1 MSEPNA
7 DRDRRVIQYTAALLS
22 EDYPLDQLAARL
34 CDALQREFSAELA
47 FVALCTDP
55 GAPLLVIATAGDLAD
70 ERPVGSVV
78 PEGAPALAAFHGGTP
93 IALRS
98 RSEFKAY
105 ASPTATDAGSGL
117 FVSVWHGEQPL
128 GVVAVVAK
136 REAAYDEQDLRLLQA
151 VARYF
156 SIAARNRRNVDVFVE
171 AKRRPTERYV
181 MAAIAV
187 VAILL
192 SIAIWTNV
200 ALRAQ
205 EMVATARAAVLS
217 QLHDTA
223 AGLSHH
229 IEDSAQLATSAA
241 ALYATVPHDRAL
253 VEETLTSLLR
263 SAQSNSVFGI
273 GVWYRPGHFAPGIAL
288 YGPYAARQGNLP
300 VSITYQWMT
309 AAYDYPAHPWYRLGM
324 DSGGSLVYTEPY
336 FDTDYVYVS
345 AVRAFRSAGG
355 SIDGVVTVDSIVQ
368 QYQSVIERDGSP
380 RSLTYIVSPSNN
392 VILTSQDDA
401 VLAFARAHGAV
412 ARNVGKVPRAIF
424 DAFLASRIGTDTVDF
439 DSTLPYTGWTLRLA
453 VDQATLTSSANRFR
467 WLGIAAIALLW
478 IFALSAIAFV
488 WKSSRQVQHTVDLER
503 QRVELTREIAERQR
517 AEELLRERAYRD
529 ELTRLPNRSFVIAEL
544 QRMLERIRLDETGRF
559 CVLYIDLDRFNVIND
574 SLGHD
579 SGDLVLVELGQR
591 LSRAVGAG
599 RLVGRLG
606 GDEFVIVLPEASRAE
621 AVRLAERIL
630 GLLRRAFTVKGHEL
644 FIGAS
649 IGIALVESQY
659 TLPEEILRDADAAM
673 YEAKRS
679 GRSVFRI
686 FDRSMHTRAVE
697 ALSMETDLRW
707 ALVRNEI
714 SAAYQP
720 IVSIADGSIVGFEA
734 LARWNHPS
742 RGSVPAD
749 KFITLAEQTGLIVD
763 IDLRMLA
770 NVCATTKAWVQE
782 FPELY
787 LSVNASAAHLA
798 RTDDLSRVEQI
809 IQASGF
815 PLAALR
821 LELTETAVMES
832 RGKAEEVFAQ
842 LRSLGIG
849 VLVDDF
855 GTGYSSLGYLQRL
868 PIEGLKIDRSFVS
881 EMATNEKARAIV
893 LAILA
898 IAEALG
904 MRVIAEGVE
913 TREELDRLRAI
924 GITFAQGFYFSHA
937 VGADEALAMLR
948 ESVAKSRPAVS

>member
-1 MSEPNA
+1 MSEA
-7 DRDRRVIQYTAALLS
+7 QAQRDRRLIQNTAALLS

-34 CDALQREFSAELA
+34 CDALALELGAQLA
-47 FVALCTDP
+47 FVALCTAPGDP
-55 GAPLLVIATAGDLAD
+55 LVVAAAAGEQAD
-70 ERPVGSVV
+70 ERPTGSTLS
-78 PEGAPALAAFHGGTP
+78 EGTPALAALRKGTP

-98 RSEFKAY
+98 RAEFAAY
-105 ASPTATDAGSGL
+105 ANPAWSDAAAGM
-117 FVSVWHGEQPL
+117 FVPIVHGEQPL
-128 GVVAVVAK
+128 GVLAVVSE
-136 REAAYDEQDLRLLQA
+136 REGAFDEQDLRLLQA

-156 SIAARNRRNVDVFVE
+156 GIAVRNRRNVDVLVRG
-171 AKRRPTERYV
+171 KRRPTELYAIV
-181 MAAIAV
+181 AIAV
-187 VAILL
+187 VALLL

-200 ALRAQ
+200 ALRAH
-205 EMVATARAAVLS
+205 EMIATARSAAFSHL
-217 QLHDTA
+217 QNTA
-223 AGLSHH
+223 AGLSDH
-229 IEDSAQLATSAA
+229 IEDSSQLATSAA
-241 ALYATVPHDRAL
+241 ALFDGLPHDRAL
-253 VEETLTSLLR
+253 IENTLTSLLR
-263 SAQSNSVFGI
+263 SAQSSSVFGI
-273 GVWYRPGHFAPGIAL
+273 GVWYEPGRFAPGVAL
-288 YGPYAARQGNLP
+288 YGPYAVRQGNAP
-300 VSITYQWMT
+300 VSITHQWMT
-309 AAYDYPAHPWYRLGM
+309 AAYNYPAHPWYRLGI
-324 DSGGSLVYTEPY
+324 DAGGSVVYTEPY

-345 AVRAFRSAGG
+345 AVRAFHDG
-355 SIDGVVTVDSIVQ
+355 SGRIAGVVTVDSILQ
-368 QYQSVIERDGSP
+368 QYQSVISRNGQP
-380 RSLTYIVSPSNN
+380 RWLTYITSQANH

-401 VLAFARAHGAV
+401 VLAFARAHGVV
-412 ARNVGKVPRAIF
+412 ARNVGKVPRPIF
-424 DAFLASRIGTDTVDF
+424 EAFLASRIGSDTVTF
-439 DSTLPYTGWTLRLA
+439 ASTLPYTDWTLRLA
-453 VDQATLTSSANRFR
+453 VDRATLTSDANRFT

-478 IFALSAIAFV
+478 IFALSAIAYV
-488 WKSSRQVQHTVDLER
+488 RKSSRQVEHTVDLER
-503 QRVELTREIAERQR
+503 QQVELTREIAERQR

-529 ELTRLPNRSFVIAEL
+529 ELTRLPNRAFVIAEL
-544 QRMLERIRLDETGRF
+544 QRMLERIRLDGAGQF

-579 SGDLVLVELGQR
+579 SGDLVLVEIGQR
-591 LSRAVGAG
+591 LSRAAGAG

-606 GDEFVIVLPEASRAE
+606 GDEFVIVLPDARRPE
-621 AVRLAERIL
+621 AVKFAERIL
-630 GLLRRAFTVKGHEL
+630 GMLRRAFTVNGREL

-649 IGIALVESQY
+649 IGIAPIDAQY
-659 TLPEEILRDADAAM
+659 SLPEEVLRDADAAM

-714 SAAYQP
+714 YAAYQP
-720 IVSIADGSIVGFEA
+720 IVSIADERIVGFEA
-734 LARWNHPS
+734 LARWEHPS
-742 RGSVPAD
+742 RGAVPAE

-770 NVCATTKAWVQE
+770 NVCAATKSWVQE
-782 FPELY
+782 FPDLY

-798 RTDDLSRVEQI
+798 RTDDLSRLEQI
-809 IQASGF
+809 VSASGF

-821 LELTETAVMES
+821 IELTETAVMES

-842 LRSLGIG
+842 LRTLGIG

-868 PIEGLKIDRSFVS
+868 PIEGLKIDRSFIS

-913 TREELDRLRAI
+913 SREELDRLRAI
-924 GITFAQGFYFSHA
+924 GIPFAQGYYFSHA
-937 VGADEALAMLR
+937 VSADEALAMLR
-948 ESVAKSRPAVS
+948 ASSAKSRPAVS